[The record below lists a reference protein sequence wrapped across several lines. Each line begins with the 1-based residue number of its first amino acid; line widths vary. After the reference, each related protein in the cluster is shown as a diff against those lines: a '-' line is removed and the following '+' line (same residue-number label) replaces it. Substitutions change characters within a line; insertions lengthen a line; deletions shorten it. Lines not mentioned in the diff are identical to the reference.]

1 MKLTRK
7 VLALAMAFIMT
18 LALAGCGNKSTGET
32 TTAAEKET
40 TTAAASTAAQA
51 GEGGDESKEPV
62 KLVWWY
68 RGNGEQKD
76 TKMVQEALNEKL
88 KTYPGL
94 EHVTVELKCYTASEY
109 KQAVTLAQ
117 SSREQIDIL
126 NTVNLDFSEEVEKG
140 SLVPL

>member
-94 EHVTVELKCYTASEY
+94 EHVTV
-109 KQAVTLAQ
+109 
-117 SSREQIDIL
+117 
-126 NTVNLDFSEEVEKG
+126 
-140 SLVPL
+140 